1 MEVVLQDVSFCA
13 ETLNFQVASSSK
25 TLVAFYQ
32 AMQCYI

>member
-1 MEVVLQDVSFCA
+1 MQG
-13 ETLNFQVASSSK
+13 ASSSE